1 MAAYKENNT
10 PFADAMKDV
19 EELFGL
25 KMEGEEGDK
34 LVLTD
39 YEIQRLQDAY
49 ELALS
54 AEETEYTQEQYV
66 LYGTYNPF
74 SVTVTHILNNKS
86 GIDFTSFSHT
96 GLPVAVFADGNG
108 AEDFGGYYD
117 NTDIYNKLA
126 NLLNVQ

>member
-1 MAAYKENNT
+1 M
-10 PFADAMKDV
+10 
-19 EELFGL
+19 
-25 KMEGEEGDK
+25 
-34 LVLTD
+34 
-39 YEIQRLQDAY
+39 
-49 ELALS
+49 
-54 AEETEYTQEQYV
+54 
-66 LYGTYNPF
+66 
-74 SVTVTHILNNKS
+74 THILNNKS